1 MKNNLKKVL
10 KEKGL
15 SVLELCRV
23 TGIAPQ
29 VMYTISNE
37 KIVPYDGWKQ
47 RIAEALEMSVEQIFP
62 ESEEV

>member
-1 MKNNLKKVL
+1 MKNNLKKML

-29 VMYTISNE
+29 VMYNISNE
-37 KIVPYDGWKQ
+37 KIVPYDGWKN
-47 RIAEALEMSVEQIFP
+47 RISEALGMPVAKIFP
-62 ESEEV
+62 EQEE